1 MNASLQGMRIDPNA
15 LHYSQPVLELLDN
28 LKEELMVMFNLD
40 KFIEKKQDEID
51 ECKQLLQQT
60 EAVRLVYEKN

>member
-1 MNASLQGMRIDPNA
+1 MRIDPNS

-51 ECKQLLQQT
+51 ECKQLL
-60 EAVRLVYEKN
+60 